1 MKHTTLRQEILYFLC
16 KCGLIANNRN
26 WNEDA
31 FAVINYDEITKVDKK
46 NSSSNILIVK
56 KQNDVYYFREC
67 GANYPQKKSLAK
79 ILQRYGELSDSPNFM
94 DYIQKCLSIPHN
106 RKLFWRMGQLND
118 RNSALYRFYETKNSS
133 IVGLPDKYN
142 IYQQDIIKFLSYAWS
157 EIMICRYNQ
166 GGGNYRLFGYNRAK
180 SQYIVARHLGIEDL
194 ICPINLRKIKKDGQ
208 IIFGSLM
215 PKAQGIDPNSLNEY
229 DLTNCISP
237 RLLCSLIS
245 LNILDAICMEKDHR
259 PGNYNIILDGKGRGV
274 SVVAFD
280 NDSPF
285 CFFPTIKSNMTS
297 YFGSSNIINSY
308 GGINRVGIDA
318 VLADKIINIDLSVLL
333 SDLKPYLNYIQRY
346 TLKRRIINI
355 QRAIIKSIS
364 KNKYFT
370 KNKGDWTNED
380 VVEDLSGKY
389 GRTYLSIL
397 KNWKKMYGD
406 YSVQKQVFI
415 NDI

>member
-1 MKHTTLRQEILYFLC
+1 
-16 KCGLIANNRN
+16 
-26 WNEDA
+26 
-31 FAVINYDEITKVDKK
+31 
-46 NSSSNILIVK
+46 
-56 KQNDVYYFREC
+56 
-67 GANYPQKKSLAK
+67 
-79 ILQRYGELSDSPNFM
+79 
-94 DYIQKCLSIPHN
+94 
-106 RKLFWRMGQLND
+106 
-118 RNSALYRFYETKNSS
+118 
-133 IVGLPDKYN
+133 
-142 IYQQDIIKFLSYAWS
+142 
-157 EIMICRYNQ
+157 
-166 GGGNYRLFGYNRAK
+166 
-180 SQYIVARHLGIEDL
+180 
-194 ICPINLRKIKKDGQ
+194 
-208 IIFGSLM
+208 
-215 PKAQGIDPNSLNEY
+215 
-229 DLTNCISP
+229 
-237 RLLCSLIS
+237 
-245 LNILDAICMEKDHR
+245 
-259 PGNYNIILDGKGRGV
+259 
-274 SVVAFD
+274 
-280 NDSPF
+280 
-285 CFFPTIKSNMTS
+285 MTS